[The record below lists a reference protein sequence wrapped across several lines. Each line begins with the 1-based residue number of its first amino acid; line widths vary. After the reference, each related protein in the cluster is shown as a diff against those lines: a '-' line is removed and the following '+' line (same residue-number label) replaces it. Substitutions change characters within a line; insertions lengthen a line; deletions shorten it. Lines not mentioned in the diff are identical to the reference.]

1 MDYLTF
7 FSLTEDPFRLTPDTA
22 YFYPSQG
29 HNEIISSL
37 NYAIEQ
43 KEGFS
48 LLVGEPGTG
57 KTTLLR
63 VLMDGWKGKA
73 EVALI
78 ITPRLSPEEF
88 LQSVLEDLNVTLPA
102 ASKNEMLKAFRD
114 ILVERSASGKRV
126 LIVVDEAQNLPD
138 DTLEE
143 LRLLSNLE
151 TEKEKLLQII
161 LIGQME
167 LKDRLEAQALR
178 QLNQRITVRATLK
191 PLTSSETWD
200 YINYRLVRAG
210 RGGTIFDEGSKK
222 LIFQASGGIPRLI
235 NLIASR
241 ALMAAYVE
249 GSTLVKKNH
258 VLYARQHLAEGGE
271 ARRVLPPVPLY
282 VASTAALV
290 LLVAGAAYWY
300 MPFPRKAP
308 PPVADVQTAT
318 EPPKAAPVKNP
329 VLQPTGKVLVVRA
342 DSANLRAGPSTE
354 SDIISWV
361 SRDVVLRVIG
371 EAAGQGGEQWYRV
384 KISDGRE
391 CWIAGR
397 TVDLLPPGSP

>member
-1 MDYLTF
+1 MDYLKF

-63 VLMDGWKGKA
+63 VLVDGWKDKA
-73 EVALI
+73 ELALI

-102 ASKNEMLKAFRD
+102 ASKNEMLKAFRN
-114 ILVERSASGKRV
+114 ILVERSASGRRV

-161 LIGQME
+161 LVGQME
-167 LKDRLEAQALR
+167 LKERLETAAFR

-200 YINYRLVRAG
+200 YINYRLVKAG
-210 RGGTIFDEGSKK
+210 RGGAIFDEGSKK
-222 LIFQASGGIPRLI
+222 LIFQASGGIPRMI

-249 GSTLVKKNH
+249 GSTLVRKNH

-271 ARRVLPPVPLY
+271 AGKAFSPAPLY
-282 VASTAALV
+282 IASTTILV
-290 LLVAGAAYWY
+290 LLAAAAAYWY
-300 MPFPRKAP
+300 VPFYRATPFVAET
-308 PPVADVQTAT
+308 PPVRETA
-318 EPPKAAPVKNP
+318 PLVPAKKPVERSA
-329 VLQPTGKVLVVRA
+329 GKVLVVKA
-342 DSANLRAGPSTE
+342 DTANLRDGPSTE
-354 SDIISWV
+354 SDIVSWV

-371 EAAGQGGEQWYRV
+371 EATGRGGEQWYRV

-397 TVDLLPPGSP
+397 TVEVVPSPSP